1 MIGSFEVLNR
11 DLPSRLGR
19 LAADPVT
26 LVCLLLAANA
36 LVEPYRGLDHDSRLY
51 AVQTLERIHPG
62 SFAGD
67 LYLRYGSQDRYS
79 VFTVLMAPL
88 VQLCGIHVTFFCVYL
103 VSKALFFWGLLRLT
117 RVLITSNLA
126 LILALIH
133 LAIVPVAFGGN
144 EIFHVNE
151 SFLTPRLSS
160 CALVLFALE
169 RMLAGRWMAAI
180 LLLLGSFLLHPLM
193 AVGGILPAGLWWM
206 AGRCTWRQFVWLALA
221 AVALATLVIG
231 IEPLGNRLFGHM
243 DGVWRTISLQ
253 ICFYIR
259 PARWR
264 WSDWIRIALGCGFAV
279 WTAAQCRGRRLATFW
294 AAVLGSALFGLI
306 GSLIAVNSHYLLL
319 IQTSP
324 YRTLWLLELLAIPAG
339 YGLAAHLWQC
349 GSQRSRSASLVVVL
363 LLTLNWD
370 SGLWASVCM
379 ILFSLLGF
387 AVVCRGFAKLARH
400 SDWLWRSTRNAF
412 LASSGFMLLFNLIHL
427 AMLFGTQPPIGMEHH
442 PVLIA
447 MHLSGTLYVLP
458 TIILFIYAYIVVYKV
473 AGQSLQLRFLL
484 LACCAGYQALLVCAP
499 NSDWYGRHFD
509 VHHRHVQFV
518 GSKLSNRVSGWSKP
532 LTIYWPTS
540 VNDIWFGTGNNGFYS
555 TMQMTGC
562 AFNRGTAV
570 EGYRRAALALP
581 FEFEE
586 LRILGPTNEWL
597 IAFADLFPAKS
608 HVRFPQEEDL
618 LRLCGDADL
627 DFIVLKYGIKN
638 LYCASDGYYYIYN
651 CEQLRN
657 LRSEAG
663 VHGQN
668 YPDGRPANIDDSPDR
683 GEGEIS
689 GVTPRGY
696 GPDIPWGV
704 VLPGNTIEDSSR
716 TRPEESWDISR
727 GANVRSAR

>member
-1 MIGSFEVLNR
+1 MTLSIEGLVE
-11 DLPSRLGR
+11 DLETRLGR

-51 AVQTLERIHPG
+51 AVQILERIHPG

-79 VFTVLMAPL
+79 VFAILMAPL
-88 VQLCGIHVTFFCVYL
+88 VQLCGIHAAFFCVYL
-103 VSKALFFWGLLRLT
+103 ASKAILFWGLLRLS
-117 RVLITSNLA
+117 RVLISSNLA

-160 CALVLFALE
+160 CALVLLGLE
-169 RMLAGRWMAAI
+169 RMLTGRSMAAI

-206 AGRCTWRQFVWLALA
+206 AGRCTRRQFVWLALA

-243 DGVWRTISLQ
+243 DDVWRTINLK

-259 PARWR
+259 PARWW
-264 WSDWIRIALGCGFAV
+264 WSDWIRIALECGLVV
-279 WTAAQCRGRRLATFW
+279 WTAAHCPVRRLATFW
-294 AAVLGSALFGLI
+294 AAVLGSALIGLI

-319 IQTSP
+319 IQASP

-339 YGLAAHLWQC
+339 YRLAAHLWKC
-349 GSQRSRSASLVVVL
+349 GSQQSRSASLVVVL

-379 ILFSLLGF
+379 ILLPLLGF
-387 AVVCRGFAKLARH
+387 AVLSRGFAKLARH
-400 SDWLWRSTRNAF
+400 SDWLWRSTQNAF
-412 LASSGFMLLFNLIHL
+412 LATSGLMLLFNLIQL
-427 AMLFGTQPPIGMEHH
+427 AMLFGTEPPIELELH

-447 MHLSGTLYVLP
+447 MHLSGTLCVLP
-458 TIILFIYAYIVVYKV
+458 IIIVCTVIYILLYKV
-473 AGQSLQLRFLL
+473 AGQSLHLRFLL

-499 NSDWYGRHFD
+499 NSDWYGRHFY

-518 GSKLSNRVSGWSKP
+518 GSKLSNRVSGRSKP

-540 VNDIWFGTGNNGFYS
+540 VNDIWFGTGNNCFYS

-570 EGYRRAALALP
+570 EGYRRAALAFP

-597 IAFADLFPAKS
+597 IALADLFPAKS
-608 HVRFPQEEDL
+608 HVQFPQAEDL
-618 LRLCGDADL
+618 LRLCGDTDL
-627 DFIVLKYGIKN
+627 DFIVLKYRIKD
-638 LYCASDGYYYIYN
+638 LYCASDGCYYIYD

-668 YPDGRPANIDDSPDR
+668 CPDGRPADNDDSPDR
-683 GEGEIS
+683 GGRRDIRS
-689 GVTPRGY
+689 DAAGVRTRHPLGSRTPREHHRGLK
-696 GPDIPWGV
+696 PDRI
-704 VLPGNTIEDSSR
+704 
-716 TRPEESWDISR
+716 R
-727 GANVRSAR
+727 GIV

>member
-1 MIGSFEVLNR
+1 MTLSIEVLVE
-11 DLPSRLGR
+11 DLETRLGR

-51 AVQTLERIHPG
+51 AVQILERIHPG

-67 LYLRYGSQDRYS
+67 LYLRFGSQDRYS

-103 VSKALFFWGLLRLT
+103 ASKALLFWGLLRLT
-117 RVLITSNLA
+117 RVLISSNLA

-160 CALVLFALE
+160 CALVLFAME
-169 RMLAGRWMAAI
+169 RMLAGRI
-180 LLLLGSFLLHPLM
+180 VVVGLLLVGSFVLHPLM
-193 AVGGILPAGLWWM
+193 AVGGILTAGLWWL
-206 AGRCTWRQFVWLALA
+206 ARRCTARQLVWLALA

-243 DGVWRTISLQ
+243 DDVWRAINLK

-259 PARWR
+259 PARWW
-264 WSDWIRIALGCGFAV
+264 WSDWIRIALGCGFVV
-279 WTAAQCRGRRLATFW
+279 WTTARCPVRRLATFW
-294 AAVLGSALFGLI
+294 AAVLGSALIGLI

-319 IQTSP
+319 IQASP

-349 GSQRSRSASLVVVL
+349 GSQQSRSASLVVVL

-379 ILFSLLGF
+379 ILLALLGF
-387 AVVCRGFAKLARH
+387 AVLFHGFSRAPR
-400 SDWLWRSTRNAF
+400 DPGWLWQSTQNTF
-412 LASSGFMLLFNLIHL
+412 LCTSLSLAGFSVLKVVAVFCAQPLGDFNIHPASIATNSYLCLFTLPLLVLFLLSYQYLSKVSGQGFR
-427 AMLFGTQPPIGMEHH
+427 
-442 PVLIA
+442 
-447 MHLSGTLYVLP
+447 YR
-458 TIILFIYAYIVVYKV
+458 
-473 AGQSLQLRFLL
+473 LQLLVF
-484 LACCAGYQALLVCAP
+484 CAGYQSLIVSAP
-499 NSDWYGRHFD
+499 YSDWYARHFD
-509 VHHRHVQFV
+509 VRNRHVQFV
-518 GSKLSNRVSGWSKP
+518 DSALSNRVPGRSKP

-555 TMQMTGC
+555 IMQMTGC

-597 IAFADLFPAKS
+597 IALADLFPAKS

-618 LRLCGDADL
+618 LRLCGDTDL
-627 DFIVLKYGIKN
+627 DFIVLKYRIKD
-638 LYCASDGYYYIYN
+638 LYCASDGYYYIYD

-668 YPDGRPANIDDSPDR
+668 YPDGRPANNDDSPDR
-683 GEGEIS
+683 GEGRDIRS
-689 GVTPRGY
+689 HAAGVRTRDPLGSRTPREHHRGLK
-696 GPDIPWGV
+696 PNP
-704 VLPGNTIEDSSR
+704 
-716 TRPEESWDISR
+716 TRGI
-727 GANVRSAR
+727 V

>member
-1 MIGSFEVLNR
+1 MTLSIEGLVE
-11 DLPSRLGR
+11 DLETRLGR

-51 AVQTLERIHPG
+51 AVQILERIHPG

-88 VQLCGIHVTFFCVYL
+88 VQLCGIHAAFFCVYL
-103 VSKALFFWGLLRLT
+103 ASKAILFWSLLRLS
-117 RVLITSNLA
+117 RVLISSNLA

-160 CALVLFALE
+160 CALVLLGLE
-169 RMLAGRWMAAI
+169 RMLTGRSMAAI

-206 AGRCTWRQFVWLALA
+206 AGRCTWRQCVWLALA

-243 DGVWRTISLQ
+243 DDVWRAISLK

-259 PARWR
+259 PACWW
-264 WSDWIRIALGCGFAV
+264 WSDWIRIALECGLVV
-279 WTAAQCRGRRLATFW
+279 WTAAHCPVRRLATFW
-294 AAVLGSALFGLI
+294 AAVLGSALIGLI

-349 GSQRSRSASLVVVL
+349 GSQQSRSASLVVVL
-363 LLTLNWD
+363 LLTSKRD

-379 ILFSLLGF
+379 ILLPLLGF
-387 AVVCRGFAKLARH
+387 AVLSRGFAKLARH
-400 SDWLWRSTRNAF
+400 SDWLWRSTQNAF
-412 LASSGFMLLFNLIHL
+412 LATSGLMLLFNLIQL
-427 AMLFGTQPPIGMEHH
+427 AMLFGTEPPIVLELH

-447 MHLSGTLYVLP
+447 MHLSGTLWVLP
-458 TIILFIYAYIVVYKV
+458 IIIIVTCGVIALIRV
-473 AGQSLQLRFLL
+473 AGQSLHLRFLL
-484 LACCAGYQALLVCAP
+484 LGCCAAYQALLVCAP

-509 VHHRHVQFV
+509 VRNRHVRFV
-518 GSKLSNRVSGWSKP
+518 DSRLASRVAGRTKP
-532 LTIYWPTS
+532 FTIYWPTP
-540 VNDIWFGTGNNGFYS
+540 VEDVWFGTGNNSFYNVV
-555 TMQMTGC
+555 QMSGC

-581 FEFEE
+581 FEFER
-586 LRILGPTNEWL
+586 LR
-597 IAFADLFPAKS
+597 LFWDANDWKIS
-608 HVRFPQEEDL
+608 LRDIFQIKGDVHFPQAEDL
-618 LRLCGDADL
+618 LRVCEEEGL
-627 DFIVLKYGIKN
+627 DFIVLKYRIKD
-638 LYCASDGYYYIYN
+638 LYGESDGEYYIYD

-657 LRSEAG
+657 LRSKVG
-663 VHGQN
+663 VHGRN
-668 YPDGRPANIDDSPDR
+668 RPDGRPANHDNVPVK
-683 GEGEIS
+683 GEGKTS
-689 GVTPRGY
+689 TVTLRGY
-696 GPDIPWGV
+696 GPHIPRGV
-704 VLPGNTIEDSSR
+704 VLPGNTTADSS
-716 TRPEESWDISR
+716 
-727 GANVRSAR
+727 